1 MSKRY
6 NFFDHPIVYL
16 KRVLLI
22 ACCCLIQ
29 YSLMS
34 QSKLT
39 GKIIDSLTK
48 QPIAGASIFLS
59 HTSIGTVSNESGEF
73 LIQHIPQ
80 GKFKVIVSSLN
91 YQAYITTI
99 QSAQESVTLSIQMSP
114 SSNILKEV
122 IVESY
127 DKDGWAKWGD
137 YFKANFIGASSI
149 AANCTLINPHA
160 VRFRFFNKTNIVRAF
175 AHEKLIFENRALGY
189 NIKYLLSKFEFDI
202 SAKKFIFLGY
212 PLFEKMIPK
221 SNAEQKK
228 WESARLNTYKG
239 SLMHFM
245 RSLFS
250 NQLTEEGF
258 EVRVMKK
265 VTDVERNRVR
275 ELYKQ
280 MEKTSKSNGGN
291 IKEKEELHL
300 DKDSLEYFL
309 KVIKLSSDD
318 DKVILNKLIARDDLI
333 FPVDTSVE
341 PGAVFFEFS
350 DYLHITYLH
359 KKEPYE
365 YTKFLLKRPDK
376 DYISSDITLPFQKGV
391 SIYKNGNY
399 SYGENIFVYGYW
411 AWSEKLSTIL
421 PTDYKPDENNYQ

>member
-6 NFFDHPIVYL
+6 NFDYPIIYM
-16 KRVLLI
+16 KKVLLI
-22 ACCCLIQ
+22 VCCCLVQ
-29 YSLMS
+29 YSSIS

-39 GKIIDSLTK
+39 GKIIDTLTK

-59 HTSIGTVSNESGEF
+59 HTSIGTVSDERGEF

-80 GKFKVIVSSLN
+80 GKFEIIVSSLN
-91 YQAYITTI
+91 YQPYITTI
-99 QSAQESVTLSIQMSP
+99 QPAQESAILSIQMSP

-127 DKDGWAKWGD
+127 DKDGWTKWGD
-137 YFKANFIGASSI
+137 YFKANFIGTSSI
-149 AANCTLINPHA
+149 AANCTLINHHA
-160 VRFRFFNKTNIVRAF
+160 VRFKFINKANTVRAF

-202 SAKKFIFLGY
+202 SAKTFKFLGY
-212 PLFEKMIPK
+212 PLFEKMVPK
-221 SNAEQKK
+221 NSAEQKK
-228 WESARLNTYKG
+228 WESARLSTYKG

-265 VTDVERNRVR
+265 VTDEEKNRVR
-275 ELYKQ
+275 ELYKR

-291 IKEKEELHL
+291 SKEKGELNL
-300 DKDSLEYFL
+300 NKDSLEYFV
-309 KVIKLSSDD
+309 KVMKLSSDD
-318 DKVILNKLIARDDLI
+318 DKVILDKLIPRDNLI
-333 FPVDTSVE
+333 FPVDSSVE
-341 PGAVFFEFS
+341 PNAVFFEFS

-365 YTKFLLKRPDK
+365 YTKFLLKKPDK
-376 DYISSDITLPFQKGV
+376 DYISSDITLTFQKGV
-391 SIYKNGNY
+391 PIYKNGNY

-421 PTDYKPDENNYQ
+421 PIDYKPDENNYQ